1 MSERQFKGIWIPVE
15 VLELDIP
22 MTCKMLWGDIH
33 SFSNRDGSAYFKS
46 NERIAETYH
55 VSQRSASRAI
65 KLLEEMGLINVIR
78 QNRQRYCTATLDNL
92 SNLPRQKEHP
102 ILDKMSTQPRQ
113 NVYPAET
120 NCLHSITIENTSKK
134 TFENKEVVMPFDS
147 DEFLEM
153 WETWKQERK
162 DRKLKNFTPRG
173 EQAALH
179 DLHKMSKGN
188 HDTAIKIIQQSLAK
202 GWQGLYEL
210 KSTGRNI
217 ELDPV
222 ATLKWAT
229 Q

>member
-1 MSERQFKGIWIPVE
+1 
-15 VLELDIP
+15 
-22 MTCKMLWGDIH
+22 
-33 SFSNRDGSAYFKS
+33 
-46 NERIAETYH
+46 
-55 VSQRSASRAI
+55 
-65 KLLEEMGLINVIR
+65 
-78 QNRQRYCTATLDNL
+78 
-92 SNLPRQKEHP
+92 
-102 ILDKMSTQPRQ
+102 
-113 NVYPAET
+113 
-120 NCLHSITIENTSKK
+120 
-134 TFENKEVVMPFDS
+134 MPFDS